1 MSAGY
6 SLMGVL
12 ATLCAL
18 LVMLQAQAEA
28 QRAPSQA
35 ATNFCRSSKGKS
47 GAVFAHE
54 EFCDYYYECDPATD
68 EPVLQACPNGLAFA
82 GKGRGLT
89 GACDY
94 PHRVSCPDGTRTIGR
109 KLTQLDQ
116 LVKFK
121 NKYIY

>member
-1 MSAGY
+1 MN
-6 SLMGVL
+6 SLGRVSLLL

-18 LVMLQAQAEA
+18 QLSLLGSAGA
-28 QRAPSQA
+28 QRPASQA
-35 ATNFCRSSKGKS
+35 ALNFCRSSKGKS

-54 EFCDYYYECDPATD
+54 EFCDYYYECDQTTD

-109 KLTQLDQ
+109 EYQA
-116 LVKFK
+116 VR
-121 NKYIY
+121 

>member
-1 MSAGY
+1 MKACNCIG
-6 SLMGVL
+6 LIVIL

-18 LVMLQAQAEA
+18 QVLLVEA

-35 ATNFCRSSKGKS
+35 ALNFCRSSKGKS

-54 EFCDYYYECDPATD
+54 EFCDYYYECDPAND

-109 KLTQLDQ
+109 K
-116 LVKFK
+116 
-121 NKYIY
+121 Y